1 MDDII
6 EKVESLSKRKGKKA
20 KAFLTFR
27 KIFLLIFFIVFFTS
41 ILIHISHGENFWDA
55 TYWTACSLTW
65 SHCEVDVLYTDAV
78 KFMSIVN
85 GLTAEGILLVLLW
98 TVSEKVLGIDLGVV
112 RMRKKIENMRNHF
125 IICGYGRV
133 GEKVSEILEQ
143 NKIDY
148 VVIEKKRELVDTL
161 KESGIPVIEGDS
173 LNPRTLE
180 KAGIGRARGIVSTLG
195 ADSDNIFLS
204 LTAKE
209 FNPNIMVA
217 ARAHSES
224 VVSKLHKAGATIVVL
239 PEIVGGLELGREI
252 LQLQETHRNKL
263 ISRSN
268 HVASSRKKAES
279 VF

>member
-1 MDDII
+1 MDNILERVEII
-6 EKVESLSKRKGKKA
+6 SKKDRKKVKTFLS
-20 KAFLTFR
+20 FR
-27 KIFLLIFFIVFFTS
+27 KIFLVILLAVFAAS
-41 ILIHISHGENFWDA
+41 VSVHVSHGENFWEA
-55 TYWTACSLTW
+55 AYWTACSLTW
-65 SHCEVDVLYTDAV
+65 SHCENDVLYTDAV

-98 TVSEKVLGIDLGVV
+98 TVSERILGIDLGVR
-112 RMRKKIENMRNHF
+112 RMKRKIDTMKNHF
-125 IICGYGRV
+125 IVCGYGRG

-143 NKIDY
+143 NRIEFI
-148 VVIEKKRELVDTL
+148 VIEKRKDLADQL
-161 KESGIPVIEGDS
+161 KENGTPVIEGDS

-180 KAGIGRARGIVSTLG
+180 KAGIGRARGLVSTLG

-209 FNPNIMVA
+209 LNPNIMVA

-252 LQLQETHRNKL
+252 LQLQETHKSKL

-268 HVASSRKKAES
+268 HTKKGES

>member
-1 MDDII
+1 MDEIV
-6 EKVESLSKRKGKKA
+6 EKIESLSKRKRKKA
-20 KAFLTFR
+20 RTFLTLR
-27 KIFLLIFFIVFFTS
+27 KIFLMILLAVFAVS
-41 ILIHISHGENFWDA
+41 VSVHLSHGESFWDA
-55 TYWTACSLTW
+55 AYWTACSLTW

-78 KFMSIVN
+78 KFMSVVN

-112 RMRKKIENMRNHF
+112 RMRKKIEGMKNHF
-125 IICGYGRV
+125 IICGFGRV

-143 NKIDY
+143 NNIDF
-148 VVIEKKRELVDTL
+148 VVVEKKKETVDQLRENGT
-161 KESGIPVIEGDS
+161 PVIEGDS
-173 LNPRTLE
+173 MNPRTLE
-180 KAGIGRARGIVSTLG
+180 KAGIGRARGLVSTLG
-195 ADSDNIFLS
+195 SDSDNIFLS
-204 LTAKE
+204 ITAKE

-268 HVASSRKKAES
+268 HIKKGEML
-279 VF
+279 F

>member
-1 MDDII
+1 MDNIAGR
-6 EKVESLSKRKGKKA
+6 VENISKKERKKA
-20 KAFLTFR
+20 RAFLTLR
-27 KIFLLIFFIVFFTS
+27 KIFLLILLTVFS
-41 ILIHISHGENFWDA
+41 VSVSVHLSHGEDFWDA
-55 TYWTACSLTW
+55 AYWTACSLTW
-65 SHCEVDVLYTDAV
+65 SHCEVEVLYTDAV
-78 KFMSIVN
+78 KFMSVVN

-112 RMRKKIENMRNHF
+112 RMRKKIEGMKNHF

-148 VVIEKKRELVDTL
+148 IVIEKRKDIVDQL
-161 KESGIPVIEGDS
+161 KENGTPVIEGDS

-180 KAGIGRARGIVSTLG
+180 KAGIGRARGLVSTLG

-263 ISRSN
+263 ISRVN
-268 HVASSRKKAES
+268 HLKKGEMI
-279 VF
+279 F

>member
-1 MDDII
+1 MDNKIL
-6 EKVESLSKRKGKKA
+6 ETPEGRARKRRKNSV
-20 KAFLTFR
+20 FVTPR
-27 KIFLLIFFIVFFTS
+27 KIFLAVFAIIFVVS
-41 ILIHISHGENFWDA
+41 VSVHLSHGESFWDA
-55 TYWTACSLTW
+55 AYWTACSLTW

-78 KFMSIVN
+78 KFMSVVN

-98 TVSEKVLGIDLGVV
+98 TVSERVLGIDLGVV
-112 RMRKKIENMRNHF
+112 RMKKKIEGMKNHF

-143 NKIDY
+143 NKIDFII
-148 VVIEKKRELVDTL
+148 IEKRKDIVDQLRENGT
-161 KESGIPVIEGDS
+161 PVIEGDS
-173 LNPRTLE
+173 MNPRTLE
-180 KAGIGRARGIVSTLG
+180 RAGIGRARGLVSTLG

-252 LQLQETHRNKL
+252 LQLQETHKNKL
-263 ISRSN
+263 ISRVN
-268 HVASSRKKAES
+268 HLKKGEML
-279 VF
+279 F

>member
-1 MDDII
+1 MENIAGRAENI
-6 EKVESLSKRKGKKA
+6 SKKKRKKA
-20 KAFLTFR
+20 KTFLTLR
-27 KIFLLIFFIVFFTS
+27 KIFLLILLVVFAAS
-41 ILIHISHGENFWDA
+41 VSVHLSHGENFWDA

-65 SHCEVDVLYTDAV
+65 SHCEIDVLYTDAV

-112 RMRKKIENMRNHF
+112 RMRKKIEGMKNHF

-133 GEKVSEILEQ
+133 GEKVSEILGQ
-143 NKIDY
+143 NKIDFI
-148 VVIEKKRELVDTL
+148 VIEKRKDVVDQL
-161 KESGIPVIEGDS
+161 KENGTPVIEGDS
-173 LNPRTLE
+173 LNPRILE
-180 KAGIGRARGIVSTLG
+180 KAGISRARGLVSTLG

-268 HVASSRKKAES
+268 HMKKGETI
-279 VF
+279 F

>member
-1 MDDII
+1 MDNILERVEII
-6 EKVESLSKRKGKKA
+6 SKKDRKKVKTFLS
-20 KAFLTFR
+20 FR
-27 KIFLLIFFIVFFTS
+27 KIFLVILLAVFAAS
-41 ILIHISHGENFWDA
+41 VSVHVSHGENFWEA
-55 TYWTACSLTW
+55 AYWTACSLTW
-65 SHCEVDVLYTDAV
+65 SHCENDVLYTDAV

-98 TVSEKVLGIDLGVV
+98 TVSERILGIDLGVR
-112 RMRKKIENMRNHF
+112 RMKRKIDTMKNHF
-125 IICGYGRV
+125 IVCGYGRV

-143 NKIDY
+143 NRIEFI
-148 VVIEKKRELVDTL
+148 VIEKRKDLADQL
-161 KESGIPVIEGDS
+161 KENGTPVIEGDS

-180 KAGIGRARGIVSTLG
+180 KAGIGRARGLVSTLG

-209 FNPNIMVA
+209 LNPNIMVA

-252 LQLQETHRNKL
+252 LQLQETHKSKL

-268 HVASSRKKAES
+268 HTKKGES

>member
-1 MDDII
+1 MENIAGR
-6 EKVESLSKRKGKKA
+6 VENISKKKRKKA
-20 KAFLTFR
+20 KTFLTLR
-27 KIFLLIFFIVFFTS
+27 KIFLLILLVVFAAS
-41 ILIHISHGENFWDA
+41 VSVHLSHGENFWDA

-65 SHCEVDVLYTDAV
+65 SHCEIDVLYTDAV

-112 RMRKKIENMRNHF
+112 RMRKKIEGMKNHF

-133 GEKVSEILEQ
+133 GEKVSEILGQ
-143 NKIDY
+143 NKIDFI
-148 VVIEKKRELVDTL
+148 VIEKRKDVVDQL
-161 KESGIPVIEGDS
+161 KENGTPVIEGDS
-173 LNPRTLE
+173 LNPRILE
-180 KAGIGRARGIVSTLG
+180 KAGISRARGLVSTLG

-268 HVASSRKKAES
+268 HMKKGETI
-279 VF
+279 F

>member
-1 MDDII
+1 MDSRMFEQI
-6 EKVESLSKRKGKKA
+6 EASRKKKKKTGTFLSVRKV
-20 KAFLTFR
+20 
-27 KIFLLIFFIVFFTS
+27 FLLILLMVFS
-41 ILIHISHGENFWDA
+41 VSVSVHLSHGESFWNA

-65 SHCEVDVLYTDAV
+65 SHCEVDVLYTDSV

-98 TVSEKVLGIDLGVV
+98 TVSERILGIDLSV
-112 RMRKKIENMRNHF
+112 RRMKRKMEVMKNHF

-143 NKIDY
+143 NGIDFI
-148 VVIEKKRELVDTL
+148 VIEKRKDIVDGL
-161 KESGIPVIEGDS
+161 KENGIPVIEGDS
-173 LNPRTLE
+173 MNPRTLE
-180 KAGIGRARGIVSTLG
+180 KAGIGRARGLVSTLG

-209 FNPNIMVA
+209 MNPNIMVA
-217 ARAHSES
+217 ARAHSEG

-252 LQLQETHRNKL
+252 LQLEETHKDRL

-268 HVASSRKKAES
+268 HAKKGEMI
-279 VF
+279 F

>member
-1 MDDII
+1 MDNKIL
-6 EKVESLSKRKGKKA
+6 ETPEGRVRKRRKNNV
-20 KAFLTFR
+20 FMTPR
-27 KIFLLIFFIVFFTS
+27 KIFLVILAVVFVAS
-41 ILIHISHGENFWDA
+41 VSVHLVHGEHFWDSV
-55 TYWTACSLTW
+55 YWTACAMTW
-65 SHCEVDVLYTDAV
+65 SHCETNVLYTDAV
-78 KFMSIVN
+78 KFMSVVDGIA
-85 GLTAEGILLVLLW
+85 AEGILLVLIW
-98 TVSEKVLGIDLGVV
+98 TFSEKMLGIDLGVV
-112 RMRKKIENMRNHF
+112 RMRKKIEGMKNHF

-143 NKIDY
+143 NKIDFI
-148 VVIEKKRELVDTL
+148 VIEKRKDVVEQL
-161 KESGIPVIEGDS
+161 KENGTPVIEGDS
-173 LNPRTLE
+173 MNPRTLE
-180 KAGIGRARGIVSTLG
+180 KAGIGRARGLVSTLG

-209 FNPNIMVA
+209 LNPNIMVA

-268 HVASSRKKAES
+268 HVKKGEMI
-279 VF
+279 F

>member
-1 MDDII
+1 MDDIVG
-6 EKVESLSKRKGKKA
+6 KVEGIAKRRGKKNA

-27 KIFLLIFFIVFFTS
+27 KIFLLILLVVFVVS
-41 ILIHISHGENFWDA
+41 ISVHLSHGESFWDA
-55 TYWTACSLTW
+55 AYWTACSLTW

-98 TVSEKVLGIDLGVV
+98 TVSEKVLGIDLGVI
-112 RMRKKIENMRNHF
+112 RMRKKIEGMKNHF

-143 NKIDY
+143 NNIDF
-148 VVIEKKRELVDTL
+148 VVVENKKETVNQLRENGT
-161 KESGIPVIEGDS
+161 PVIEGDS
-173 LNPRTLE
+173 MNPRILE
-180 KAGIGRARGIVSTLG
+180 KAGIGKARGLVSTLG
-195 ADSDNIFLS
+195 SDSDNIFLS
-204 LTAKE
+204 ITAKE

-252 LQLQETHRNKL
+252 LQLEETHRNKL

-268 HVASSRKKAES
+268 HVKKGEML
-279 VF
+279 F

>member
-1 MDDII
+1 MDSITS
-6 EKVESLSKRKGKKA
+6 KAGNLSKRNRKKA
-20 KAFLTFR
+20 KTFLTFR
-27 KIFLLIFFIVFFTS
+27 KIFLIILSIVFVAS
-41 ILIHISHGENFWDA
+41 ISVHLSHGESFWDA
-55 TYWTACSLTW
+55 AYWTACSLTW

-98 TVSEKVLGIDLGVV
+98 TVSEKVLGIDLGVI
-112 RMRKKIENMRNHF
+112 RMRKKIEGMKNHF

-143 NKIDY
+143 NKIDFI
-148 VVIEKKRELVDTL
+148 VIEKRKDVVEQL

-173 LNPRTLE
+173 LNPRILE

-195 ADSDNIFLS
+195 ADSDNIFLT

-209 FNPNIMVA
+209 LNPQLMVA

-239 PEIVGGLELGREI
+239 PEVVGGLELGREI

-268 HVASSRKKAES
+268 HAKKGGK